1 MESWKRK
8 WRIREGRVMFLE
20 TVKLALRAISRNML
34 RSFLTVLGVVI
45 GVAAV
50 IALVT
55 IGNGTT
61 AQVTS
66 ELSRLG
72 TNMLFARPGQ
82 FGPGRASSEARRFT
96 VADVDAIS
104 EQVSGLRAVAPLNQT
119 TATVIYGGQSHST
132 TVMGTT
138 NDYFTAQD
146 WDIASGRTFDA
157 AEERGRA
164 RCILGET
171 VRSQLFGSADPI
183 GQQVRVGKVS
193 CGVIGVLAKRGQS
206 GMGTDQDDVVIVPIK
221 VYQRRIGG
229 KANAN
234 VSMILIS
241 ARDGVAT
248 SKVQSDTENLLRE
261 RRKIIPGREDDF
273 NVNDMTQIAA
283 AMTGTTTLLTSLLGA
298 VAAISLLVGGI
309 GIMNIMLVS
318 VTERTREIG
327 IRLAI
332 GALERQVLMQ
342 FLVEAVALSIFGGM
356 SGILL
361 GLGLGFGAVSLLKV
375 PFVVSPTMIIVAFAF
390 SAAIGMIFGYF
401 PARRAAQ
408 LNPIDA
414 LRHE

>member
-1 MESWKRK
+1 
-8 WRIREGRVMFLE
+8 MFVE
-20 TVKLALRAISRNML
+20 TIKLALRAISRNML

-61 AQVTS
+61 EQVS
-66 ELSRLG
+66 AELSRLG
-72 TNMLFARPGQ
+72 TNMLFAWPGQ
-82 FGPGRASSEARRFT
+82 VGPGRPSFDARRFT
-96 VADVDAIS
+96 VKDVDAIR
-104 EQVSGLRAVAPLNQT
+104 EQVGGLRAVAPLNQT
-119 TATVIYGGQSHST
+119 TVTAIYDGRSHST

-138 NDYFTAQD
+138 NDYFIAQD
-146 WDIASGRTFDA
+146 WEMALGRTFDA
-157 AEERGRA
+157 SEERGRA

-171 VRSQLFGSADPI
+171 VRSELFGAVNPT
-183 GQQVRVGKVS
+183 GQQIRVGRVS
-193 CGVIGVLAKRGQS
+193 CSVIGVLTKRGQS
-206 GMGTDQDDVVIVPIK
+206 GMGTDQDDVVIMPVK
-221 VYQRRIGG
+221 VYQRRVGG
-229 KANAN
+229 RANAN
-234 VSMILIS
+234 VQRIIIS
-241 ARDGVAT
+241 ARDGVSTA
-248 SKVQSDTENLLRE
+248 KVQADIENLLRE
-261 RRKIIPGREDDF
+261 RRKIAPGRQDDF
-273 NVNDMTQIAA
+273 NVSDMTQIVA
-283 AMTGTTTLLTSLLGA
+283 AMTGTTTLLTGLLGA

-342 FLVEAVALSIFGGM
+342 FLVEAVALSLFGGIT
-356 SGILL
+356 GILL
-361 GLGLGFGAVSLLKV
+361 GIGIGSAAVTLLKV
-375 PFVVSPTMIIVAFAF
+375 PFVFSPMMIAVAFVF

>member
-1 MESWKRK
+1 
-8 WRIREGRVMFLE
+8 MFFE
-20 TVKLALRAISRNML
+20 TLKLALRAISRNML

-61 AQVTS
+61 AQVS
-66 ELSRLG
+66 AELSRLG

-82 FGPGRASSEARRFT
+82 FGPGRPSSEARRFT
-96 VADVDAIS
+96 IKDVDAIRD
-104 EQVSGLRAVAPLNQT
+104 QVNGLRAAAPLNQT

-132 TVMGTT
+132 AVMGTN
-138 NDYFTAQD
+138 NDYFIAQD
-146 WDIASGRTFDA
+146 WDMAIGRTFDA
-157 AEERGRA
+157 AEERGRP

-171 VRSQLFGSADPI
+171 VRSQLFGAADPT
-183 GQQVRVGKVS
+183 GQQIRVGKVS
-193 CGVIGVLAKRGQS
+193 CSIIGVLAKRGQS
-206 GMGTDQDDVVIVPIK
+206 GMGNDQDDVVVMPVK
-221 VYQRRIGG
+221 VYQRRVGG
-229 KANAN
+229 KANAY
-234 VSMILIS
+234 VQMIVIS
-241 ARDGVAT
+241 ARDGVST
-248 SKVQSDTENLLRE
+248 SKVQTETENLLRE
-261 RRKIIPGREDDF
+261 RRKIVPGRDDDF
-273 NVNDMTQIAA
+273 SVNDMTQIAD

-332 GALERQVLMQ
+332 GALENQVLLQ
-342 FLVEAVALSIFGGM
+342 FLVEAVALSVFGGIA
-356 SGILL
+356 GILL
-361 GLGLGFGAVSLLKV
+361 GVSLGYGAVTVLKV
-375 PFVVSPTMIIVAFAF
+375 PFVVSPTMIAVAFAF
-390 SAAIGMIFGYF
+390 SAAIGMVFGYF
-401 PARRAAQ
+401 PARSAAQ

>member
-1 MESWKRK
+1 
-8 WRIREGRVMFLE
+8 
-20 TVKLALRAISRNML
+20 
-34 RSFLTVLGVVI
+34 
-45 GVAAV
+45 
-50 IALVT
+50 
-55 IGNGTT
+55 
-61 AQVTS
+61 
-66 ELSRLG
+66 
-72 TNMLFARPGQ
+72 
-82 FGPGRASSEARRFT
+82 
-96 VADVDAIS
+96 VDAIS